1 MLGLGLSMLNSDMRV
16 DRYTTRVSD
25 RAEGSVDPSIA
36 VHPSAEDGTPSRCWL
51 TELAQ
56 KGP

>member
-36 VHPSAEDGTPSRCWL
+36 VHPSAEDGTP
-51 TELAQ
+51 
-56 KGP
+56 